1 MNAET
6 INPFIE
12 SVTEVFDNMLE
23 CQLSTGDARVATP
36 KPGVPDVIGMIGLS
50 GTAKAVVALRVPVKT
65 ALAVVGKMVG
75 TTFKSV
81 DASIIDGIAELVNI
95 VAGNAKSKL
104 EGHKLS
110 LSLPSVVRGDI
121 CRLSSE
127 SDNQWLEVPFDCE
140 LGPFSLVV
148 SMKITSVADKK
159 EAQHESASSR

>member
-23 CQLSTGDARVATP
+23 CQLSTGDLRVAQSQ
-36 KPGVPDVIGMIGLS
+36 PGGPDVIGMIGLS
-50 GTAKAVVALRVPVKT
+50 GTAKAIVALRVPVKT

-95 VAGNAKSKL
+95 VAGNAKSKF
-104 EGHKLS
+104 EGHSLS

-121 CRLSSE
+121 CRLSSQ
-127 SDNQWLEVPFDCE
+127 SDAQWLEVPFECD
-140 LGPFSLVV
+140 LGSFSLVV
-148 SMKITSVADKK
+148 SMKIESVADKK
-159 EAQHESASSR
+159 EARHESVNSR